1 LILRMNVERH
11 HTIGPLL
18 DEWAVLHAADDRATP
33 YGSAAWVRAAI
44 AHDAEAVEPWCLTAR
59 DDDGRLIG
67 VMALARRRRAGMRVL
82 RPFGVEH
89 ADCWDVLARPE
100 ARAAVERRLAA
111 ELRRR
116 SGEWDALVLTH
127 LTHASTFA
135 DALAVAG
142 LHSRGHDAL
151 PQPHVALPA
160 TFDEYLARFPSERR
174 RRLRKY
180 LQPLDRGP
188 LTVRAVEPSEIT
200 AGIAR
205 LIELRQR
212 QWAHAGKALLPSL
225 AEERFR
231 RFLSAVVGELMP
243 AGHATMVEYAVD
255 GEPFAL
261 YLDFVD
267 DGSFHGFMG
276 GFEPA
281 LARFEPGKMHI
292 LASIRSS
299 IEAGRTWANLGRGG
313 EPYKMGFR
321 PEPFASR
328 TVAVTSG
335 RLRSRA
341 AFVAGTL
348 AGRLR

>member
-1 LILRMNVERH
+1 
-11 HTIGPLL
+11 
-18 DEWAVLHAADDRATP
+18 
-33 YGSAAWVRAAI
+33 
-44 AHDAEAVEPWCLTAR
+44 
-59 DDDGRLIG
+59 
-67 VMALARRRRAGMRVL
+67 
-82 RPFGVEH
+82 
-89 ADCWDVLARPE
+89 VLAR
-100 ARAAVERRLAA
+100 ADSRVAVERRLAA

-127 LTHASTFA
+127 LTHGSTLA
-135 DALAVAG
+135 DALAGAG

-151 PQPHVALPA
+151 PQPHVALPE
-160 TFDEYLARFPSERR
+160 TFDAYLARFPSERR
-174 RRLRKY
+174 RRLRKH

-188 LTVRAVEPSEIT
+188 VTVRAMEPSEL
-200 AGIAR
+200 AGGVAR

-231 RFLSAVVGELMP
+231 RFLAAVVAELVP
-243 AGHATMVEYAVD
+243 ARQATMVEYAVD

-261 YLDFVD
+261 YLDFVNP
-267 DGSFHGFMG
+267 GSFHGFMG
-276 GFEPA
+276 GFAPER
-281 LARFEPGKMHI
+281 ARLEPGKMHI
-292 LASIRSS
+292 LASLRSS
-299 IEAGRTWANLGRGG
+299 IGAGRTWANLGRGG
-313 EPYKMGFR
+313 EDYKLWFR
-321 PEPFASR
+321 PEPFVSR

>member
-1 LILRMNVERH
+1 MNVERH
-11 HTIGPLL
+11 HAIEPLL
-18 DEWAVLHAADDRATP
+18 DEWADLHAADDRATP
-33 YGSAAWVRAAI
+33 YGSAAWARASAR
-44 AHDAEAVEPWCLTAR
+44 HGAEARESGEPWCLTVR
-59 DDDGRLIG
+59 DDDGRLVG
-67 VMALARRRRAGMRVL
+67 LMALARRRRAGMRVL

-89 ADCWDVLARPE
+89 ADCWDVLARPA

-116 SGEWDALVLTH
+116 SGEWDALVVTH

-135 DALAVAG
+135 GSLGGAG

-151 PQPHVALPA
+151 PQPHVALPE
-160 TFDEYLARFPSERR
+160 TFDAYLARFPSERR
-174 RRLRKY
+174 RRLRKH

-188 LTVRAVEPSEIT
+188 VTVRAMEPAEVRD
-200 AGIAR
+200 GVAR
-205 LIELRQR
+205 LIDLRQR

-231 RFLSAVVGELMP
+231 RFLGAVVAELL
-243 AGHATMVEYAVD
+243 AEGQATMVEYAVD

-261 YLDFVD
+261 YLDFVNR
-267 DGSFHGFMG
+267 STFHGFMG
-276 GFEPA
+276 GFAPEH
-281 LARFEPGKMHI
+281 ARFEPGKMHI

-299 IEAGRTWANLGRGG
+299 IEAGQTWANLGRGG
-313 EPYKMGFR
+313 EAYKLWFR
-321 PEPFASR
+321 PEPCVSR

-341 AFVAGTL
+341 ALVAGTL